1 MQKLLGDE
9 VGERE
14 VDGRHRDGA
23 AAAAAAA
30 CATFVHQRVHQ
41 PGEKVALLLSEFKE
55 QQKWNTFLATIS
67 RMCDAA
73 TKIVYTC
80 LLPVPVERY

>member
-23 AAAAAAA
+23 AAAAA

-41 PGEKVALLLSEFKE
+41 SGE
-55 QQKWNTFLATIS
+55 LAAYGGAELVLMEDDL
-67 RMCDAA
+67 RKM
-73 TKIVYTC
+73 
-80 LLPVPVERY
+80 L